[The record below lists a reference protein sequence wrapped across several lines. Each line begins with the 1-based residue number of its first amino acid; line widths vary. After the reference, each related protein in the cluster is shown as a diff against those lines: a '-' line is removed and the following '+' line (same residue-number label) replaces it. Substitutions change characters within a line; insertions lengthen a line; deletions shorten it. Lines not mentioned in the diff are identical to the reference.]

1 MKTYFIRLLLALFN
15 RPYLKGA
22 NFPGVYF
29 WDELTPEARDTF
41 KGIEERLKNK
51 PKILPNGLIESELVE
66 VKPMEMP
73 VDTVKL
79 FKPGYIH
86 KTPKITKEEIQEA
99 IMKDA
104 PPKKKCP
111 NCASE
116 DIRDISERADN
127 GIIGPGYCSWI
138 VREEYKC
145 NFCNQTFQP
154 I

>member
-22 NFPGVYF
+22 NIPGVYS
-29 WDELTPEARDTF
+29 WDELTPEAQDTF
-41 KGIEERLKNK
+41 KGIEERIKRK
-51 PKILPNGLIESELVE
+51 PNGLVAYELVKE
-66 VKPMEMP
+66 QPMKTPED
-73 VDTVKL
+73 VSHL
-79 FKPGYIH
+79 FEPDYIY
-86 KTPKITKEEIQEA
+86 KTPKITKEEIQES

-116 DIRDISERADN
+116 DIRDISEREDN
-127 GIIGPGYCSWI
+127 GVIGPGYCSWI
-138 VREEYKC
+138 IREEYKC

-154 I
+154 V

>member
-15 RPYLKGA
+15 RPYLKGS
-22 NFPGVYF
+22 NIPGVYS
-29 WDELTPEARDTF
+29 WDELTPEAQDTF
-41 KGIEERLKNK
+41 KGIEERIKRK
-51 PKILPNGLIESELVE
+51 PNGSVANKYSEEEITKGLREDV
-66 VKPMEMP
+66 
-73 VDTVKL
+73 TRF

-86 KTPKITKEEIQEA
+86 KTPKITKEEIEA
-99 IMKDA
+99 DIMKDA

-127 GIIGPGYCSWI
+127 GVIGPGYCSWI
-138 VREEYKC
+138 IREEYKC

-154 I
+154 V